1 MEYQGPWVENYLQYQ
16 FAKGRWK
23 DLSSA
28 DLTNTLSY
36 LHSEINRIQT
46 MAGTLS
52 ATERD
57 HFKTLSNFDHREL
70 MNIATEEQSAARQ
83 LGTMKQMCLA
93 MAQKVEGIKNA
104 VDRGEITGSVNLDE
118 IN

>member
-1 MEYQGPWVENYLQYQ
+1 M
-16 FAKGRWK
+16 
-23 DLSSA
+23 SSA

-52 ATERD
+52 AAEKE
-57 HFKTLSNFDHREL
+57 HFKKLSNFDHREL
-70 MNIATEEQSAARQ
+70 IDIAIEEQSAARQ

-93 MAQKVEGIKNA
+93 MAQKIEGIKNA
-104 VDRGEITGSVNLDE
+104 VDRGEITGRVNLNE